1 MKNKQEVVKKPQ
13 KNPFVVF
20 GTESPVCGVPL
31 VRKPK
36 VGPIKMAPIKVNTEV
51 QTVYVTK
58 KDDDD
63 DDIFDF

>member
-1 MKNKQEVVKKPQ
+1 M
-13 KNPFVVF
+13 VF